1 MAGVDAPRPV
11 TARQAATECYWQARA
26 ALQAAIPGT
35 AAQDAADQGTV
46 EQRGTGRT
54 ATDAR
59 FRARRDLV
67 LVTLG
72 ARRRGWTR
80 LAGAAHRVLLQD
92 RGTVRPAG
100 QGGAA

>member
-26 ALQAAIPGT
+26 ALQATVPGT
-35 AAQDAADQGTV
+35 AAQGMV
-46 EQRGTGRT
+46 EQGGEGRA

-72 ARRRGWTR
+72 ARRHGWTR

-92 RGTVRPAG
+92 RAPARPTG